1 MLEGDV
7 EWTLREETAMEERNK
22 GESRDFNYGPME
34 SRGSCG
40 GRDGRCEL
48 GRDGGGGGR
57 SFTSTPFRWWAKEE
71 HRIIEQPAV
80 VDGISVRRMLKG
92 GRGEAG

>member
-1 MLEGDV
+1 MVRWNRAGDAGG
-7 EWTLREETAMEERNK
+7 ETEDPNSE
-22 GESRDFNYGPME
+22 
-34 SRGSCG
+34 
-40 GRDGRCEL
+40 
-48 GRDGGGGGR
+48 GGGDR

-92 GRGEAG
+92 GRGREEGKKCPHLPPPLRSKTRKSETSPLTMLIR

>member
-1 MLEGDV
+1 MVRWNRAGAAEG
-7 EWTLREETAMEERNK
+7 ETEDANSEGM
-22 GESRDFNYGPME
+22 
-34 SRGSCG
+34 
-40 GRDGRCEL
+40 
-48 GRDGGGGGR
+48 GGGGR